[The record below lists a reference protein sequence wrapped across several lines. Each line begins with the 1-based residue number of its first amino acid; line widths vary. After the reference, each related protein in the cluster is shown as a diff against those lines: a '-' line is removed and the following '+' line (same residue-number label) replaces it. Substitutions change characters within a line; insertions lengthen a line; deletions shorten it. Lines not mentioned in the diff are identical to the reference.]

1 MNKEA
6 FDHVLKE
13 VTDANF
19 PVEKSEYREKAF
31 GSWHITLMTVP
42 KRRLVWDGKER
53 WCVVQE
59 ETTERFS
66 DMSKWEDI
74 WIDRHP
80 RNDSIQ
86 IGIKFLCGESA

>member
-1 MNKEA
+1 MNKET
-6 FDHVLKE
+6 FDHVLKK

-19 PVEKSEYREKAF
+19 QVEVSEYREKVF

-53 WCVVQE
+53 WCAVVE
-59 ETTERFS
+59 ETTEKFNG
-66 DMSKWEDI
+66 MNGWKDI

-80 RNDSIQ
+80 RNDTIQ
-86 IGIKFLCGESA
+86 TGIKFLCGEMA